1 MWYGFHYVHENLT
14 LTSPEFTYMSV
25 LVTFQCSI
33 SNGLRNST
41 SAQFCCVGGKRSQI
55 SLSKCTTN
63 LYSWEIS
70 LYPKYRD
77 ASTQCF
83 RNNSNLTEMRKTS
96 EMSEWSSRSGTQLR
110 WAKSPSWD
118 LLDFLLPPHFS
129 YFESRVKLCTSLS
142 SRSSGIGRASSEPC
156 TQSTFNGFEM

>member
-1 MWYGFHYVHENLT
+1 MASETAHLHNSAVWVGREAKSLFPSALQICI
-14 LTSPEFTYMSV
+14 PEKF
-25 LVTFQCSI
+25 LFIQSI
-33 SNGLRNST
+33 GMP
-41 SAQFCCVGGKRSQI
+41 Q
-55 SLSKCTTN
+55 
-63 LYSWEIS
+63 
-70 LYPKYRD
+70 
-77 ASTQCF
+77 QCF

-129 YFESRVKLCTSLS
+129 YFESRVKLCPSLS

-156 TQSTFNGFEM
+156 TQSTFSGFEM